1 LIDPVVQEMIILPA
15 GDVIQQLQIL
25 VPLNLREG
33 FNMESC
39 GERLIQQMI
48 DKVLCSLV
56 AQLLT
61 SSVDMGGLMSHS
73 PSELTIL

>member
-1 LIDPVVQEMIILPA
+1 MIILPA

-25 VPLNLREG
+25 VPFNLRKG

-39 GERLIQQMI
+39 GERLIQRMI

-56 AQLLT
+56 EQLL
-61 SSVDMGGLMSHS
+61 SRSFEVDALVSHS
-73 PSELTIL
+73 PSELTTL